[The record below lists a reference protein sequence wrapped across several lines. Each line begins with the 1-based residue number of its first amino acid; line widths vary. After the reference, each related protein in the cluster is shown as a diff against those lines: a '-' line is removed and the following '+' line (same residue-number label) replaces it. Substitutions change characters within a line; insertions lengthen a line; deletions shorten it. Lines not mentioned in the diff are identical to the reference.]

1 VLAGVLGAAG
11 CGVLPAPP
19 GPDPSPAAPPTV
31 APATPTA
38 LSPDGLSQVERA
50 AVRVRNVACGGIGTG
65 SGFALEAHLLVT
77 NSHVV
82 AGASVLQLDT
92 YDGRDVAVGA
102 ADAATIADLALV
114 RTAEPLPAVLPIAD
128 ADPRAGDPVSVVGYP
143 GGGRLRTSSGTV
155 LGYTS
160 DALGAN
166 AGRVFATDAEVEP
179 GSSGSAV
186 VDTTGAV
193 VGVIYARDDGGL
205 SYAVPVSVL
214 RDLLRRPEAFQPLA
228 GCD

>member
-1 VLAGVLGAAG
+1 VTVAALGAG
-11 CGVLPAPP
+11 CGVLPEPPDPAPP
-19 GPDPSPAAPPTV
+19 PAPVSPV

-50 AVRVRNVACGGIGTG
+50 AVRVRNVACGGVGTG
-65 SGFALEAHLLVT
+65 SGFALSEHLLVT

-92 YDGRDVAVGA
+92 YDGRDIEVGT

-114 RTAEPLPAVLPIAD
+114 RTTEPLPAVLPIAA
-128 ADPRAGDPVSVVGYP
+128 ADPRAGDPVSIVGYP
-143 GGGRLRTSSGTV
+143 GGGPLRTSTGAV

-160 DALGAN
+160 DALGVN
-166 AGRVFATDAEVEP
+166 ADQVFATDARVEP

-186 VDTTGAV
+186 VDTGGAV
-193 VGVIYARDDGGL
+193 VGVVYARGDNGL

-214 RDLLRRPEAFQPLA
+214 RDLLARPESFLPLA